1 MFEKRNAETKDL
13 FEKLFKDRQQTIITN
28 KPTQYTSAC
37 SYALNINY
45 CGFLVEVIS
54 SSLTVVVG
62 YRKQMEFV

>member
-13 FEKLFKDRQQTIITN
+13 FEKYKDRQQTIITN

-37 SYALNINY
+37 SYALNIDY
-45 CGFLVEVIS
+45 CGFLVEVIL